1 MSRLTGE
8 GVLECGSLIYCKH
21 MEEITIYTD
30 GASKGNP
37 GRGGWGAL
45 VANSEVVCEL
55 GGNESHT
62 TNNRME
68 LMAAI
73 EALRYAATLPVQPIA
88 LHTDSSYVI
97 HGITKWVQGWQSRGW
112 ITKEKKEV
120 LNQDLWQALV
130 AAKEACKSRVDWRY
144 VGGHIGVVGNERVDA
159 IASDFAVGEKVV
171 LYCGPRAGY
180 AIDITVT
187 LHNEEKKEK
196 KAATKNRSNAKA
208 YSYVSRVDGTT
219 QVHKTWGECEA
230 RVRGKHARFKKATSA
245 AEEAAIV
252 KDFSTS

>member
-1 MSRLTGE
+1 
-8 GVLECGSLIYCKH
+8 

-45 VANSEVVCEL
+45 VADSRTVCEL
-55 GGNESHT
+55 GGHEAHT

-73 EALRYAATLPVQPIA
+73 EALTYAATLPAQSIA

-97 HGITKWVQGWQSRGW
+97 NGITSWVAGWQARGW
-112 ITKEKKEV
+112 VTKEKKEV

-130 AAKEACKSRVDWRY
+130 AAEGACEGKVSWRY

-159 IASDFAVGEKVV
+159 IASDFAVGEKVA
-171 LYCGPRAGY
+171 LYCGLRAGY
-180 AIDITVT
+180 EIDITVT

-196 KAATKNRSNAKA
+196 KSATRARSSAKA
-208 YSYVSRVDGTT
+208 YSYVSKVDGKIE
-219 QVHKTWGECEA
+219 VHKTWGECEA
-230 RVRGKHARFKKATSA
+230 RVRGKQARFKKALSP
-245 AEEAAIV
+245 AEEAAIR
-252 KDFSTS
+252 KDFSTP

>member
-1 MSRLTGE
+1 MYYKL
-8 GVLECGSLIYCKH
+8 V
-21 MEEITIYTD
+21 EEITIYTD

-45 VANSEVVCEL
+45 IANSQTVCEL
-55 GGNESHT
+55 GGNEAHT
-62 TNNRME
+62 TNNQME

-73 EALRYAATLPVQPIA
+73 EALTYAATLPPQHIT

-97 HGITKWVQGWQSRGW
+97 NGITKWVKGWQSRGW

-130 AAKEACKSRVDWRY
+130 AARDACVGEVQWQY
-144 VGGHIGVVGNERVDA
+144 VGGHIGVVGNERVDTL
-159 IASDFAVGEKVV
+159 ASDFALGEKVT

-180 AIDITVT
+180 EIDITVT

-196 KAATKNRSNAKA
+196 KTATKNRSSAKA
-208 YSYVSRVDGTT
+208 YSYVSKVDG
-219 QVHKTWGECEA
+219 QIKVHKTWGECEA
-230 RVRGKHARFKKATSA
+230 RVRGKQARFKKATSV
-245 AEEAAIV
+245 AEEVAII
-252 KDFSTS
+252 KDFSTP

>member
-1 MSRLTGE
+1 MQ
-8 GVLECGSLIYCKH
+8 
-21 MEEITIYTD
+21 EITIYTD

-45 VANSEVVCEL
+45 VADAQTVCEL
-55 GGNESHT
+55 GGHEPHT

-73 EALRYAATLPVQPIA
+73 EALRYAATLPPQPIV

-97 HGITKWVQGWQSRGW
+97 NGITKWVKGWQSRGW

-130 AAKEACKSRVDWRY
+130 VVKEACEGKIDWRY
-144 VGGHIGVVGNERVDA
+144 VGGHIGVVGNERVDT
-159 IASDFAVGEKVV
+159 IASDFALGEKVV
-171 LYCGPRAGY
+171 LYRGPRAGY

-196 KAATKNRSNAKA
+196 KSAAKNRSSAKA
-208 YSYVSRVDGTT
+208 YSYVSKVDGKIE
-219 QVHKTWGECEA
+219 VHKTWGECEA
-230 RVRGKHARFKKATSA
+230 RVRGKQARFKKATSA
-245 AEEAAIV
+245 AEEAAIT

>member
-1 MSRLTGE
+1 MD
-8 GVLECGSLIYCKH
+8 
-21 MEEITIYTD
+21 EITIYTD

-45 VANSEVVCEL
+45 VANADTVCEL
-55 GGNESHT
+55 GGHEPHT

-73 EALRYAATLPVQPIA
+73 EALRYAATLPAQPIA

-97 HGITKWVQGWQSRGW
+97 NGITKWVKGWQSRGW

-130 AAKEACKSRVDWRY
+130 DAVQSCEGKVDWRY
-144 VGGHIGVVGNERVDA
+144 VGGHIGVVGNERVDQ
-159 IASDFAVGEKVV
+159 IASDFAVGERVD
-171 LYCGPRAGY
+171 LYCGSRAGY

-196 KAATKNRSNAKA
+196 KAATKSRSSAKA
-208 YSYVSRVDGTT
+208 YSYISKVNGSVL
-219 QVHKTWGECEA
+219 VHKTWGECEA
-230 RVRGKHARFKKATSA
+230 RVRGKQARFKKATSA
-245 AEEAAIV
+245 AEEAAII